1 MSRTTQNLGQQID
14 AEGENKYHDK
24 ELVMEKL
31 QQEISDFVDNRNW
44 RQFRSPKN
52 LAMALTVET
61 AELLE
66 IFQWMT
72 AKESYHLDPGTLDHV
87 EEEIGDVMI
96 YLTTLAASL
105 GLDPLT
111 AAKKKIKVNA
121 LKYPIEESWK
131 D

>member
-1 MSRTTQNLGQQID
+1 M
-14 AEGENKYHDK
+14 K
-24 ELVMEKL
+24 KL
-31 QQEISDFVDNRNW
+31 QREIADFVDKRNW
-44 RQFRSPKN
+44 SQFHSPKN

-72 AKESYHLDPGTLDHV
+72 AKESYNLDPEILEHA
-87 EEEIGDVMI
+87 EQEIGDVMI

-111 AAKKKIKVNA
+111 AAKKKIRINA
-121 LKYPIEESWK
+121 VKYPPDKNKI

>member
-1 MSRTTQNLGQQID
+1 ML
-14 AEGENKYHDK
+14 
-24 ELVMEKL
+24 MEKL
-31 QQEISDFVDNRNW
+31 QQEIGDFVDKRNW
-44 RQFRSPKN
+44 QQFHSPKN

-72 AKESYHLDPGTLDHV
+72 AKESYHLDPGTLNHV

-96 YLTTLAASL
+96 YLTTLASSL

-111 AAKKKIKVNA
+111 AAKKK
-121 LKYPIEESWK
+121 LKTNTLRFPVDEC
-131 D
+131 

>member
-1 MSRTTQNLGQQID
+1 
-14 AEGENKYHDK
+14 
-24 ELVMEKL
+24 MEKL
-31 QQEISDFVDNRNW
+31 QREIADFVDKRNW
-44 RQFRSPKN
+44 SQFHSPKN

-72 AKESYHLDPGTLDHV
+72 AKESYRLDPEILEHA
-87 EEEIGDVMI
+87 EQEIGDVMI
-96 YLTTLAASL
+96 YLTTLAVSL

-111 AAKKKIKVNA
+111 AAKKKIKINA
-121 LKYPIEESWK
+121 LKYPPDKNET

>member
-1 MSRTTQNLGQQID
+1 M
-14 AEGENKYHDK
+14 
-24 ELVMEKL
+24 VMEKL
-31 QQEISDFVDNRNW
+31 QREIADFVDKRNW
-44 RQFRSPKN
+44 SQFHSPKN

-72 AKESYHLDPGTLDHV
+72 AKESYRLDPEILEHA
-87 EEEIGDVMI
+87 EQEIGDVMI
-96 YLTTLAASL
+96 YLTTLAVSL

-111 AAKKKIKVNA
+111 AAKKKIKINA
-121 LKYPIEESWK
+121 LKYPPDKNET

>member
-1 MSRTTQNLGQQID
+1 MSIEELQKEITGF
-14 AEGENKYHDK
+14 AEK
-24 ELVMEKL
+24 
-31 QQEISDFVDNRNW
+31 RNW
-44 RQFRSPKN
+44 KQFHTPKN

-72 AKESYHLDPGTLDHV
+72 PEQSYRVDDKTHDHI

-96 YLTTLAASL
+96 YLTTIAASFNI
-105 GLDPLT
+105 DPVT
-111 AAKKKIKVNA
+111 AARKKMNLNA
-121 LKYPIEESWK
+121 DKYPIE